1 MADVEQLLHL
11 LDRLV
16 DSGKSVIVI
25 EHHQAVMAHAD
36 WIIDLGPGAGH
47 DGSRVVFE
55 GTPADL
61 VADGSTLTGQHLG
74 SWVGASEPVS

>member
-1 MADVEQLLHL
+1 M

-47 DGSRVVFE
+47 DGGKLVFE
-55 GTPADL
+55 GTPAQL
-61 VADGSTLTGQHLG
+61 VRDASTVTGEHL
-74 SWVGASEPVS
+74 ARYVS

>member
-1 MADVEQLLHL
+1 LLAL

-16 DSGKSVIVI
+16 DDGNTVIVI

-36 WIIDLGPGAGH
+36 WLVDLGPGAGH
-47 DGSRVVFE
+47 DGGQVVFS

-61 VADGSTLTGQHLG
+61 VAGGDTLTAQHLR
-74 SWVGASEPVS
+74 AYLEET